1 MDNKRNIKDVVS
13 KMTLEEKAGLCSG
26 ADFWHLKGV
35 ERLGIPSIMV
45 SDGPHGLRKQDKS
58 ADHLGINDSIQAVC
72 FPAACATAASFDREL
87 LYKLGDALGEE
98 CQAEDVSVLLGP
110 AVNIKRSPLCGRN
123 FEYFSEDPYLTGEL
137 AASEIEGVQGWNVGT
152 SIKHFAANNQEYYR
166 LTSSSEMDERTLR
179 EIYLSGFERAI
190 KKAKPWTV
198 MCSYNKLNGVYAS
211 ENKKLLTDILRE
223 EWGFDGAVVSD
234 WGAVNKRVDGLK
246 AGLDL
251 EMPSCNGIT
260 DAQIVKAV
268 ESGDLEMEVLDKTVE
283 RILEVI
289 FSYSENRISA
299 IFDRNKHHLLAKE
312 LARECGVLLKN
323 DGALPLDKS
332 KKVAFIGE
340 FAIKPR
346 FQGGGSSHINA
357 SKVISSYEAAKLLGA
372 DVVYSK
378 GFPADKDEVNELSFK
393 EAIDVAK
400 NSEVAVVFAG
410 LPDSFESEGYDRKD
424 MKLPLCQ
431 NELINKILEVQKN
444 TVVVL
449 YNGSSIE
456 LPWADDVNGV
466 LEMYLAGEATGEAT
480 VDLLYGEANPCGR
493 LPESFPYKLEDNPSY
508 LFFHGDGKKVEYK
521 EGVYV
526 GYRYY
531 DKKKMG
537 VRYPF
542 GYGLSYTTFEYS
554 NLRIDK
560 TDMEDKDIITV
571 KVDITNTGKLAGKE
585 VVQLY
590 VKDNTGTI
598 GRPEKELK
606 GFDKIAL
613 SPGEVGTVEFKI
625 SKESLVYYNTEINDW
640 YAASG
645 NYEILICRSYKEIEL
660 RESINFRTTKKIPF
674 VIDENTT
681 VGELLNDPRTKQVVE
696 GQIQQFL
703 SSGGNSDI
711 AKAAISDEMIMH
723 TMIYSPLRSLRTFAN
738 LDDNA
743 INAMIAYLN
752 FLTQ

>member
-1 MDNKRNIKDVVS
+1 MVDAISIIRAPKIIVIGIRYLWSSPTINLAQCGATSPTKATVPINPTAPAIRNAQIINTIILKFATSIPKLLALSSPAVSAVNFQVKRLKKILPIIRIAPPTQTLTQEARDKFPKDQ
-13 KMTLEEKAGLCSG
+13 
-26 ADFWHLKGV
+26 FW
-35 ERLGIPSIMV
+35 II
-45 SDGPHGLRKQDKS
+45 
-58 ADHLGINDSIQAVC
+58 
-72 FPAACATAASFDREL
+72 CATSAEA
-87 LYKLGDALGEE
+87 LYWRYCCKARKKKFIIIPVRINVL
-98 CQAEDVSVLLGP
+98 VS
-110 AVNIKRSPLCGRN
+110 NPLA
-123 FEYFSEDPYLTGEL
+123 FP
-137 AASEIEGVQGWNVGT
+137 
-152 SIKHFAANNQEYYR
+152 
-166 LTSSSEMDERTLR
+166 
-179 EIYLSGFERAI
+179 
-190 KKAKPWTV
+190 
-198 MCSYNKLNGVYAS
+198 
-211 ENKKLLTDILRE
+211 
-223 EWGFDGAVVSD
+223 
-234 WGAVNKRVDGLK
+234 
-246 AGLDL
+246 
-251 EMPSCNGIT
+251 
-260 DAQIVKAV
+260 IVKIAIDTPNAKIKARVAV
-268 ESGDLEMEVLDKTVE
+268 P
-283 RILEVI
+283 IHWI
-289 FSYSENRISA
+289 PA
-299 IFDRNKHHLLAKE
+299 IVK
-312 LARECGVLLKN
+312 
-323 DGALPLDKS
+323 
-332 KKVAFIGE
+332 
-340 FAIKPR
+340 
-346 FQGGGSSHINA
+346 
-357 SKVISSYEAAKLLGA
+357 
-372 DVVYSK
+372 
-378 GFPADKDEVNELSFK
+378 FK